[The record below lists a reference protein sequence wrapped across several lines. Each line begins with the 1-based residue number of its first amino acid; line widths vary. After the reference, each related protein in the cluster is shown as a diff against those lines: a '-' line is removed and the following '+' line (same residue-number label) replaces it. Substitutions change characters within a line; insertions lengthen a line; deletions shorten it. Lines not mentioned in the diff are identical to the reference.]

1 MSKISSQVDGP
12 NNGTHDKDNKNG
24 DQQFCQ
30 QLPKCELHAHLNGS
44 LSTPTMKKLLD
55 YHHRTFPGEIPH
67 DKLNQYIEKNQT
79 MEGFDFTIFDVV
91 RSITD
96 TTTAVAMATRDVIRE
111 FHGDGVR
118 YLELRSTPREVE
130 GRMSKM
136 EYCESIIGEIVKAER
151 DEELSSIRVKYLLSI
166 DRRKLDEFD
175 ENMKLW
181 WLLKEKYPR
190 IVAGIDISGDPRVD
204 DITKLIPKLL
214 EMRQQG
220 IKVAIHLAEILNEK
234 ETLAILG
241 YRPDRIGHGTF
252 IHPDSGGT
260 QVQLEA
266 LIQAKTPVE
275 VCLTSN
281 VLCKTSPTYKDH
293 HTRHLHNTGVI
304 SVMISTDDKG
314 VFKCTLSGE
323 YELAMKN
330 FGWDRGTL
338 YAISLTAIDHIFV
351 SEEEKDKLRAKWKT
365 WRIQNKHLFE
375 A

>member
-1 MSKISSQVDGP
+1 MSISSHIDDDY
-12 NNGTHDKDNKNG
+12 NNKDNKTAGN
-24 DQQFCQ
+24 QQFCQ

-44 LSTPTMKKLLD
+44 LSTLTMKKLLN
-55 YHHRTFPGEIPH
+55 YHHRIYPGQIPH
-67 DKLNQYIEKNQT
+67 DKLNDYIHKNQT
-79 MEGFDFTIFDVV
+79 MEGFDFTLFDIV

-96 TTTAVAMATRDVIRE
+96 NPTAVAMATHDVIRE
-111 FHGDGVR
+111 FRAEGVR
-118 YLELRSTPREVE
+118 YLELRSTPRAVE

-136 EYCESIIGEIVKAER
+136 EYCESIVEEIIKAER
-151 DEELSSIRVKYLLSI
+151 NEELSSSIQVKYLLSI

-181 WLLKEKYPR
+181 WLLKDKYPQ
-190 IVAGIDISGDPRVD
+190 IMAGIDISGDPRVD

-214 EMRQQG
+214 ELRQRG
-220 IKVAIHLAEILNEK
+220 VKVAIHLAEILNEK

-252 IHPDSGGT
+252 IHPNTGGT
-260 QVQLEA
+260 QAQLDA
-266 LIQAKTPVE
+266 LIKAKTPVE

-281 VLCKTSPTYKDH
+281 VLCKTSPSYKDH

-330 FGWDRGTL
+330 FGWNHETL
-338 YAISLTAIDHIFV
+338 YTISFNAIDHIFA
-351 SEEEKDKLRAKWKT
+351 SDDDKEKLRTEWKA
-365 WRIQNKHLFE
+365 WKIQNKHLFE
-375 A
+375 L